1 MILTPHPIHVTS
13 WTLAQVQPGGTSSSS
28 CHRHNQR
35 ITTFCNISG
44 NEVTVNPSIIFYTSS
59 ALRILNF
66 VSASFI
72 LSVILYFHVRQ
83 WYLLYKHPHLNYFL
97 AIANN
102 LKVTYLQLH
111 NRILYLNNVT
121 KLYLLSIQK
130 QDIICLSLSSFTE
143 DEKF

>member
-1 MILTPHPIHVTS
+1 MQTLQTVMILHTS
-13 WTLAQVQPGGTSSSS
+13 PDICNAADTLHRCNRRDIFIKLSPTQLENNYFLQPKREWGQGQSFYNILHIFSID
-28 CHRHNQR
+28 NLK
-35 ITTFCNISG
+35 FC
-44 NEVTVNPSIIFYTSS
+44 Y
-59 ALRILNF
+59 
-66 VSASFI
+66 SF
-72 LSVILYFHVRQ
+72 LHTMC
-83 WYLLYKHPHLNYFL
+83 HLNYFL

-102 LKVTYLQLH
+102 LKVIYLQLH

>member
-1 MILTPHPIHVTS
+1 MAL
-13 WTLAQVQPGGTSSSS
+13 QPKQEWGQGQS
-28 CHRHNQR
+28 
-35 ITTFCNISG
+35 FCNILHIF
-44 NEVTVNPSIIFYTSS
+44 SIENLKFCYSFLHTMCHLIFSCSLVVCMY
-59 ALRILNF
+59 
-66 VSASFI
+66 
-72 LSVILYFHVRQ
+72 
-83 WYLLYKHPHLNYFL
+83 PHLNYFL

-102 LKVTYLQLH
+102 LKVIYLQLH